1 MWHYIFMSSEP
12 HIELKNVTKRFSKSG
27 TVLKDISLQIQRGEF
42 VTLLGPS
49 GSGKSTLL
57 RMIAGLE
64 TPENGSVK
72 VQRLKKYDCGYVF
85 QDPALMP
92 WRTVN
97 ENVALPL
104 QLANIQNTHSRV
116 QLALE
121 LVGLKN
127 AGELFPHELS
137 GGMKMRASLAR
148 SLILEPDLLLLDE
161 PFSAL
166 DEILRFSL
174 AQELRKIWLNKK
186 ITIVLVTHSLAEATL
201 MSNRALVISQKPATI
216 ELDLQVDLPNERP
229 VTLRTDTRYTI
240 ELERISEAY
249 RKIHG
254 GF

>member
-1 MWHYIFMSSEP
+1 MSSEP